1 MVHVQQGGEIMGICG
16 GFQMLGNT
24 IADPQHVETGG
35 SSKGLGLL
43 DVETTLLTS
52 KKTVQVR
59 ARSLLGPLS
68 DECLVE
74 GYEIH
79 MGVTTRA
86 KTVPPC
92 FQVLPDESQPFS
104 GKNEYRDDGAMRE
117 DGVVWGTYIHG
128 VFDQP
133 EFRRQWLNR
142 ARARKKLSP
151 LEVETSQ
158 AVSERLVHALDR
170 WADHVGSSI
179 NLELI
184 LAALGLRND
193 NVS

>member
-1 MVHVQQGGEIMGICG
+1 MGICG

-43 DVETTLLTS
+43 DVETELLAS
-52 KKTVQVR
+52 KETVQVR
-59 ARSLLGPLS
+59 ARSLLWPLG

-86 KTVPPC
+86 KTLQPC
-92 FQVLPDESQPFS
+92 FQILPYEAQSSS
-104 GKNEYRDDGAMRE
+104 GNNEKKDDGAKQA
-117 DGVVWGTYIHG
+117 DGMVWGTYIHG

-142 ARARKKLSP
+142 ARGRKNLEP
-151 LEVETSQ
+151 LDVETSQ
-158 AVSERLVHALDR
+158 AVSARLVQALDR
-170 WADHVGSSI
+170 WADHVESHLAMEPIWAAIRDSSSFI
-179 NLELI
+179 SEKF
-184 LAALGLRND
+184 
-193 NVS
+193 